1 MIDECFA
8 RLVMDRIG
16 ERWTMLA
23 CQRIAAGARRFC
35 DLKSDMEGVSGKV
48 LSETLMR
55 LERDGFIE
63 RRVVGS
69 RPPAVIYELTP
80 TGESLL
86 QIVQGIVA
94 WSERHGQYIEK
105 ARQAYAELE
114 FAAAG

>member
-1 MIDECFA
+1 MNDECFA

-23 CQRIAAGARRFC
+23 CQQIAAGARRFC
-35 DLKSDMEGVSGKV
+35 DLKSGMEGVSGKV

-69 RPPAVIYELTP
+69 RPPAVFYEITP
-80 TGESLL
+80 IGESLL
-86 QIVQGIVA
+86 QIVQGIVD
-94 WSERHGQYIEK
+94 WSERHGRHIEK
-105 ARQAYAELE
+105 ARRTYAEPEL
-114 FAAAG
+114 AAAG